1 MKKWFVF
8 LLAFSIW
15 IFHTQSV
22 RAITPSGPL
31 TRIGVSSAVD
41 RELPTDFSALVWN
54 THKGADGSAFFNDL
68 FSLAQSSDLVLLQE
82 ALDER
87 VFLSSLQSVRKN
99 FGWTLAKA
107 FYSQRE
113 SGHTGV
119 ATGSFVLPQVE
130 RVVLSKVTEPV
141 AGTPKSILISEF
153 RLKNSIQTLMTV
165 NVHMINFVF
174 QDSFEQH
181 VNQII
186 DQVQGHKGPLM
197 IAGDFNTWS
206 GGRMSYLKI
215 QFRQKL
221 GLVAVPMH
229 KQGLL
234 DLDHIFIRNLEVV
247 QALQLGFIKSSDHA
261 PLVARFR
268 YVGTANPQMP

>member
-1 MKKWFVF
+1 MRWFVVAIAV
-8 LLAFSIW
+8 LISV
-15 IFHTQSV
+15 FHAQSV
-22 RAITPSGPL
+22 RAITQSGPL
-31 TRIGVSSAVD
+31 TRIGVTTHVD
-41 RELPTDFSALVWN
+41 HELPHDFSVLVWN

-68 FSLAQSSDLVLLQE
+68 TSLAQSSDLVLLQE
-82 ALDER
+82 ALDEKLY
-87 VFLSSLQSVRKN
+87 LSGLLSVRKD

-119 ATGSFVLPQVE
+119 ATGAAVFPQIE
-130 RVVLSKVTEPV
+130 KTVLSKVTEPV

-153 RLKNSIQTLMTV
+153 RIKNSNQTLMVV
-165 NVHMINFVF
+165 NVHMINFVV

-181 VNQII
+181 VKQII
-186 DQVQGHKGPLM
+186 DQVRGHQGPLM

-206 GGRMSYLKI
+206 GGRMSYLKF

-221 GLVAVPMH
+221 GLVAVSML

-234 DLDHIFIRNLEVV
+234 DLDHIFVRQLEVA

-268 YVGTANPQMP
+268 LMKPPVID